1 MAGRGRRPDIILEY
15 GEDYRGQ
22 LFKAFVEPFVD
33 VAKSAKLFS
42 QDVLNVL
49 KLGFD
54 TLNPLNFTPASLRK
68 ARDKYKDRR
77 DKIAREW
84 EPLMKKASESMQNT
98 DFALAAM
105 VFAPNLF
112 FGAQSVKAI
121 AKAPRSVA
129 DYLETAGIR
138 LPLLSAFASSGGSKT
153 GGTLEDKLEALEKKY
168 DAELKRQ
175 ATERDR
181 STIAGRLRV
190 FFFGEAAWQQGPLL
204 TEAEGEEA
212 PEMSRKVL
220 GDALDELVKDILAPA
235 LAGVQEEMLA
245 AKKEQAEALVT
256 TANAVIGG
264 LRSLAQANSPQG
276 FEEALQKME
285 AGLAAV
291 GAEDIDLG
299 PVREAVQSLKGS
311 MEQAYEKAKGDQGP
325 APEGSKPEDI
335 EAVAKRASEQAFEQA
350 AGELRKMAAEAAQ
363 TAKKGY
369 LEKTAE
375 ELTSDIPLKGPAAKG
390 LAGSEAG
397 AEMLE
402 LIKGAVD
409 AIGK

>member
-1 MAGRGRRPDIILEY
+1 MAGRGRGPDIILEY

-42 QDVLNVL
+42 QDVLNTL
-49 KLGFD
+49 KLAFD
-54 TLNPLNFTPASLRK
+54 TLNPLNFTPAKLRA

-84 EPLMKKASESMQNT
+84 DPLMKKASESLQNT

-112 FGAQSVKAI
+112 FGAQSVKALS
-121 AKAPRSVA
+121 KAPRSVA
-129 DYLETAGIR
+129 DYLETAGIK
-138 LPLLSAFASSGGSKT
+138 LPILSAFASSAGAKGGKSF
-153 GGTLEDKLEALEKKY
+153 EDKFDDWLDAQEKAAKKA
-168 DAELKRQ
+168 AEEK
-175 ATERDR
+175 AR
-181 STIAGRLRV
+181 SGITGRLRV

-204 TEAEGEEA
+204 TEAEGDEA
-212 PEMSRKVL
+212 PGMSREDL
-220 GDALDELVKDILAPA
+220 GAALDELVQDFLAPA

-245 AKKEQAEALVT
+245 AKKEQAEVLVA

-264 LRSLAQANSPQG
+264 LRGLAQADSPQK
-276 FEEALQKME
+276 FEEALEKME

-363 TAKKGY
+363 TAEKGY
-369 LEKTAE
+369 REKAAE